1 MDNAVA
7 LVQAYLRVNGYFTVA
22 EFPILE
28 GSLGQFR
35 EVTDLDMLAFRFPGA
50 GHHAGARMATEASF
64 EVDRELG
71 SPSGNADMIIGEVK
85 EGAPKL
91 NAAAR
96 KPAVLA
102 AALSRFGCCSITE
115 APGVVENLA
124 RRGRSSLPN
133 GHSARMV
140 VFAPSPR
147 NSDTPVYRL
156 ISLGHIAKFLQ
167 DHLRQ
172 HWDVFGHTQFKDPAL
187 GFLAT
192 LEKARR
198 GDGQESPGS
207 LAGP

>member
-7 LVQAYLRVNGYFTVA
+7 LVQAYLRINGCFTVA

-28 GSLGQFR
+28 GSHGQFH

-50 GHHAGARMATEASF
+50 GHLAGTRMTTEASF
-64 EVDRELG
+64 EVDRGLHV
-71 SPSGNADMIIGEVK
+71 PSGQADMIIGEVK
-85 EGAPKL
+85 EGARKL

-102 AALSRFGCCSITE
+102 AALSRFGCCSLAE
-115 APGVVENLA
+115 APEIVDNLA
-124 RRGRSSLPN
+124 RQGRASVPH

-140 VFAPSPR
+140 VFATSAD
-147 NSDTPVYRL
+147 NMDTPTYRL
-156 ISLGHIAKFLQ
+156 ISLGHIVRFLE

-192 LEKARR
+192 IEKARR
-198 GDGQESPGS
+198 GHQNDSRPA
-207 LAGP
+207 L

>member
-28 GSLGQFR
+28 GSHGRFR
-35 EVTDLDMLAFRFPGA
+35 EVTDLDMLAFRFAGA
-50 GHHAGARMATEASF
+50 GHLSGTRIATEASF

-71 SPSGNADMIIGEVK
+71 CPSATADMIIGEVK

-102 AALSRFGCCSITE
+102 AALARFGCCTPSE
-115 APGVVENLA
+115 ALEIVENLA
-124 RRGRSSLPN
+124 RLGHTSLPN

-147 NSDTPVYRL
+147 TADTPAYRL
-156 ISLGHIAKFLQ
+156 ISLGHVVRFLEE
-167 DHLRQ
+167 HLRR
-172 HWDVFGHTQFKDPAL
+172 HWAVFAHAQFKDPAL

-198 GDGQESPGS
+198 EQGDGQEPI
-207 LAGP
+207 

>member
-28 GSLGQFR
+28 GSHGQFH

-50 GHHAGARMATEASF
+50 GHLPGTRTATEASF
-64 EVDRELG
+64 EADPELHV
-71 SPSGNADMIIGEVK
+71 PSGQADMIIGEVK
-85 EGAPKL
+85 EGTPKL

-96 KPAVLA
+96 KPAILA
-102 AALSRFGCCSITE
+102 AALSRFGCCSSSE
-115 APGVVENLA
+115 APGIVDNLA
-124 RRGRSSLPN
+124 RQGRASLPH

-140 VFAPSPR
+140 VFAPSAD
-147 NSDTPVYRL
+147 SVDTPAYRL
-156 ISLGHIAKFLQ
+156 ISLGHIVRFLR

-187 GFLAT
+187 GLLAT

-198 GDGQESPGS
+198 SEREDSRPP
-207 LAGP
+207 L